1 MGWLRCCGSDR
12 VGVHC
17 GRGVE
22 GMFIAMSVSS
32 LFLGLLGRNI
42 GTSSNST
49 SESESLSCS
58 SLIEAGD
65 ILRFFLSFDIGL
77 FLQDISCRIYH
88 GSSLC
93 HRRLE
98 NVV

>member
-22 GMFIAMSVSS
+22 GMLIAMSVSS
-32 LFLGLLGRNI
+32 LFLGLLGRDI

-49 SESESLSCS
+49 SESVSLFCS

-65 ILRFFLSFDIGL
+65 ILEVFLSFDIGL
-77 FLQDISCRIYH
+77 FLLDISCRIYRVK
-88 GSSLC
+88 LC

-98 NVV
+98 M